1 MLTRRK
7 LLAATPVTALGL
19 AISPPAAHA
28 VTYTDIDPGIPFYT
42 EITWMGRILRRILL
56 LG

>member
-28 VTYTDIDPGIPFYT
+28 VTYTDIAPGIPFYT